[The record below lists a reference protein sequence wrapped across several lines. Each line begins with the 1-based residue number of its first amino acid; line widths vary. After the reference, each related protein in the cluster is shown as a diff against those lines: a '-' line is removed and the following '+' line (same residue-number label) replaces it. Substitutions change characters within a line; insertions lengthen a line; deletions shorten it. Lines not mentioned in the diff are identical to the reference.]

1 MKVTSAARLQI
12 IGPAWTRTF
21 RCLWMLEELRI
32 PYEHL
37 PHRPFSRN
45 VRAYHPSGKVPL
57 LLVYDDA
64 TATTPS
70 FQLTESV
77 AINTYLGD
85 LYSSSSSSPLVP
97 LPGTRARA
105 QYDQVCCT
113 ILSELDAQGLWIH
126 RKHGQMGKRFGE
138 IPEAVEAAHQQFT
151 RMLPTLLVA
160 NDNRPYLLGND
171 FTAAD
176 ILLVHCLDWAEH
188 IGWNNVDDGT
198 NPWNEYVQRC
208 HDRPAYQN
216 VLAHLVQQN
225 ETSHL

>member
-1 MKVTSAARLQI
+1 MKIPSLTRLQI

-21 RCLWMLEELRI
+21 RCLWMLEELGI
-32 PYEHL
+32 PYEHIS
-37 PHRPFSRN
+37 HRPFSRN

-57 LLVYDDA
+57 LLVYDPDNA
-64 TATTPS
+64 SSTVPS

-85 LYSSSSSSPLVP
+85 LYDPSSALVP
-97 LPGTRARA
+97 LPGTRTRA

-126 RKHGQMGKRFGE
+126 RKHGSMGKRFGD

-151 RMLPTLLVA
+151 RMLPTLLVVLVSHQ
-160 NDNRPYLLGND
+160 YLLGTT

-176 ILLVHCLDWAEH
+176 ILLVHCLDWAEQ
-188 IGWNNVDDGT
+188 IGWNVPED
-198 NPWNEYVQRC
+198 WNDYVKRC

-216 VLAHLVQQN
+216 VLALVQQ
-225 ETSHL
+225 EQTSRLEF